1 MRGMDITPV
10 GNAEIVVK
18 RLVERGAFPTP
29 DSAANSL
36 IAKFAS
42 VASMDERSNLRLPDL
57 AFAID
62 ESSTIPEFPRSWEND
77 SDLGNLFR
85 FLALLGILGIH
96 DEALV
101 DTQPEEPESEAAV
114 DWSQFSGREHLDAV
128 RALLAGREPVPTVDG
143 PVDLAF
149 TDLVHLLTVSHFCDA
164 DDGPVM
170 ISLRLPVQDFTRVC
184 SARRR
189 RFARHT
195 AGRN

>member
-1 MRGMDITPV
+1 MTMYGLPAADAVLTQGDIIDGFPIIDWEEVKEPSPRWELPSTV
-10 GNAEIVVK
+10 GP
-18 RLVERGAFPTP
+18 L
-29 DSAANSL
+29 
-36 IAKFAS
+36 
-42 VASMDERSNLRLPDL
+42 
-57 AFAID
+57 
-62 ESSTIPEFPRSWEND
+62 RSWEND

-85 FLALLGILGIH
+85 FLALLGIVGIH